1 MEQVQQQETKHGVYF
16 ANLSAY
22 VSGRM
27 VGGWL
32 YPLAYDSFEAFEVAI
47 KEVTRNADE
56 VAVHD
61 YDDFPNMGEYP
72 DYAELYELIHAIED
86 SYLDNEVLIKYIT
99 EHHGYSV
106 VISPMNLVDEAEDKY
121 ITTCDSWKE
130 FAIDWAEQEIE
141 QTVNKEAV
149 QFVLNNFDYDS
160 YARDLQHSFSSFQLS
175 NYSVA
180 IFT

>member
-16 ANLSAY
+16 ANLEAY
-22 VSGRM
+22 NGGRM

-32 YPLAYDSFEAFEVAI
+32 YPLAYDSFEAFAVAI

-56 VAVHD
+56 VAVHA

-72 DYAELYELIHAIED
+72 RHDELYEMIHAIED
-86 SYLDNEVLIKYIT
+86 SYLDNKVLFKYMANQ
-99 EHHGYSV
+99 HDYSV
-106 VISPMNLVDEAEDKY
+106 DLVDEAQDTY

-160 YARDLQHSFSSFQLS
+160 YTRDLQHSFSSFELS